1 MTKTKT
7 GATPLSELATAGME
21 PLTSVGRAFI
31 EGWVE
36 ASVEIAAFLGRR
48 IQSDI
53 DLQRQILQCR
63 DPAELVRIQTAFVEK
78 AVEEY
83 RAETGRLTRIGH
95 AMREAVLPHDTD

>member
-7 GATPLSELATAGME
+7 TPLSGLATAGME

-36 ASVEIAAFLGRR
+36 ASGEIAAFLGRR

-78 AVEEY
+78 AVEDY
-83 RAETGRLTRIGH
+83 RAETGKLARIGH
-95 AMREAVLPHDTD
+95 AMREAVLPADTD